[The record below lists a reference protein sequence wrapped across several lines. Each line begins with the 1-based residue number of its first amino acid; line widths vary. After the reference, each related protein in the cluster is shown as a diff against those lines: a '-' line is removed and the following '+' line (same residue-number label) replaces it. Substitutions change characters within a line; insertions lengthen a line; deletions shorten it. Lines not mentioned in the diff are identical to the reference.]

1 MSKKTGIV
9 IPSDLV
15 SEVDKLVRDLGYTSR
30 SRLVQDAL
38 RQYISTLAWR
48 IEVGKAIGVLA
59 VLYNHEVHG
68 VEEKITDIQHEYLD
82 TVISSLHIHLTK
94 ERCLQLVVVKGDIK
108 KIKELH
114 TKLNSIRGII
124 SITPII
130 VKET

>member
-15 SEVDKLVRDLGYTSR
+15 GEVDRLVRDLGYTSR

-38 RQYISTLAWR
+38 RHYISTLAWR
-48 IEVGKAIGVLA
+48 MEVGRAVGVLA

-68 VEEKITDIQHEYLD
+68 AEEKITDIQHEHLD
-82 TVISSLHIHLTK
+82 TIISSLHIHLTR
-94 ERCLQLVVVKGDIK
+94 ERCLQLVVVRGDIQ

-114 TKLNSIRGII
+114 AKLNSVRGVI

-130 VKET
+130 VKEA